1 MVAGGLKCPVVPD
14 LRSDIWLKLL
24 GNVAF
29 NPVSVLTRA
38 TMGSIAEHPGTR
50 ELVLS
55 MMRETFAIAAR
66 LGSPPKI
73 SVERRFEGA
82 AKVG

>member
-1 MVAGGLKCPVVPD
+1 

-38 TMGSIAEHPGTR
+38 TMASIAEHYRP
-50 ELVLS
+50 
-55 MMRETFAIAAR
+55 AC
-66 LGSPPKI
+66 
-73 SVERRFEGA
+73 
-82 AKVG
+82 